1 MTIKHSTTHGS
12 TRKNKRIMSGG
23 KGKISNYTQ
32 RFKNIITDLL
42 RLMIPVIIV
51 S

>member
-1 MTIKHSTTHGS
+1 MDQQE
-12 TRKNKRIMSGG
+12 
-23 KGKISNYTQ
+23 KINVLCLEE
-32 RFKNIITDLL
+32 RVKLAIIHKDLKNIITDLL